1 MPSTLLKTRR
11 QNNTGANKKQTLIK
25 PLNFATTCLIDK
37 PQPLQI
43 FVLPA
48 RVREHAAFE
57 ARTHLLP
64 MRERVGELKSRAV
77 CASYIDNNG
86 WFRQFDRALI
96 NRNFFTCL
104 DEVLNVQVD
113 SLAKICQGLVMRMP
127 PGVTTL

>member
-48 RVREHAAFE
+48 RVYEHAA
-57 ARTHLLP
+57 
-64 MRERVGELKSRAV
+64 
-77 CASYIDNNG
+77 
-86 WFRQFDRALI
+86 
-96 NRNFFTCL
+96 
-104 DEVLNVQVD
+104 
-113 SLAKICQGLVMRMP
+113 
-127 PGVTTL
+127 